1 MRSLWWS
8 RKSGGRDEQDKQSV
22 TNLLC
27 LVSPGTANSFC
38 ISRYC
43 LALSTG
49 SGVGQENVES
59 LLSDGHLLAALQ
71 PKKINEEARDGGS
84 VVTACSLTAFAPFG
98 LEVWTD
104 ERGWSM
110 GVNTTGRCQRDVGLC
125 VVLGRSKMS
134 RVKRTRERG
143 QDTQV

>member
-1 MRSLWWS
+1 MW
-8 RKSGGRDEQDKQSV
+8 
-22 TNLLC
+22 
-27 LVSPGTANSFC
+27 
-38 ISRYC
+38 
-43 LALSTG
+43 
-49 SGVGQENVES
+49 ES

-110 GVNTTGRCQRDVGLC
+110 GVDATGWGQWDVGLG
-125 VVLGRSKMS
+125 VVLRSQIS
-134 RVKRTRERG
+134 RARAGTRARDAHTG
-143 QDTQV
+143 